1 MSRDEIMTLDLEQ
14 LEERAAQ
21 IETDS
26 VGIDEERLLEFNTE
40 LEAIEERR
48 AAIMLEIETRKK
60 EIAEVAKGVGD
71 VIEQSV

>member
-40 LEAIEERR
+40 LEAIEEIDPAS
-48 AAIMLEIETRKK
+48 AAF
-60 EIAEVAKGVGD
+60 IA
-71 VIEQSV
+71 SSLSPYLFFSWR